1 MEETDQKNSIESA
14 KYDTGIQFFFPC
26 TCIYWAFF
34 MDPDPNFPG
43 RIRIFW
49 PIRIWTR
56 EKKVRSGSEKQFFLD
71 FQVCRLLGLSQY
83 LSCS

>member
-14 KYDTGIQFFFPC
+14 KYDTGIQFFFLVLAF
-26 TCIYWAFF
+26 IGLFF